1 MPLHVGS
8 GCLPATITNLRI
20 NCIAQSA
27 TPPEMSLWEKI
38 KEFFCSTHQTEAQE
52 CIWTICHPSVGTTRE
67 DVVSRFEQLR
77 MLVYAG
83 YEESIHSGRHG
94 ESHFCILDADNQE
107 ILSVTLD
114 DAGNYTV
121 NCQGHNETYRF
132 TMDIEQ
138 GEECTEHAEGAS
150 GTLQVSPLP
159 DPAAPQTPAAY
170 DAVWSEWKRAAP
182 AEELRGRA
190 ATVQRICTCLN
201 NGSRELNV
209 GESGLTALPDCLPAH
224 ITTLVIPHNNYLTS
238 LPTLP
243 SGLEVLT
250 VEDNQLT
257 SLPPLPSGLE
267 VLTVEDNQL
276 TSLPPLPS
284 GLEVLTVED
293 NQLTS
298 LPPLPSGLE
307 VLTVEDNQLTS
318 LPPLPSGLEVLT
330 VEDNQLTSLPPL
342 PSGLEVLTV
351 EDNQLTSLP
360 PLPSG
365 LEVLTVEDNQL
376 TSLPPLPSG
385 LEVLTVEDNQLTS
398 LPPLPAGLVV
408 LTVSGN
414 QLTSLPPLPAGLQTL
429 SVAGNQ
435 LTSLPPLP
443 AGLQML
449 LVARNQLTSLPP
461 LPAGLQM
468 LLVARNQL
476 TSLPPLPPAG
486 LQTLSVAGN
495 QLTSLP
501 PLPAGL
507 QMLSVAGNQLTR
519 LPPLPAGLRRLLV
532 AGNQLTSL
540 PPLPAGLQM
549 LLVARNQLTSL
560 PPLPAGLQMLS
571 VSDNQLTSLPLLPA
585 GLELLTLERNPQLV
599 RLPPLPEGLQTL
611 SVDANPQLT
620 RLPALPSGLQR
631 LYARNNQLTRLPE
644 SITGLSSEAS
654 VNLEGNPLS
663 ERTLQA
669 LREIT
674 SAPGYSGPRILF
686 DMAGASAPREARAL
700 HLAAAG
706 WLVPAREGEPA
717 PADRWHMFGQ
727 EDNAA
732 AFSLFLDRL
741 SETENFMKDAGFKAQ
756 ISSWLV
762 QLAEDEALRAKTFA
776 MATEATAS
784 CQDRVTLALHQM
796 KNVQLVHDAE
806 KGQYDNNLAAL
817 VATGREMF
825 RLEKL
830 EQIAR
835 EKAGTLALADDVE
848 VYLAY
853 QNKLK
858 KALGLTSVTA
868 EMRFFGVSGVTVSD
882 LQAAELQVKAAEK
895 SELREWILQWGP
907 LHSVLERKAPERVNA
922 LREKQIS
929 DYEETYR
936 MLSDTELRP
945 FGLVGNTDAE
955 RTIGARAMES
965 AKKTFLDGL
974 RPLVEE
980 MLGSYLAP

>member
-1 MPLHVGS
+1 MPLHVGR

-159 DPAAPQTPAAY
+159 APAAPQTPAEY
-170 DAVWSEWKRAAP
+170 DAVWSEWKGAAP

-209 GESGLTALPDCLPAH
+209 GESGLTALPDRLPAH

-257 SLPPLPSGLE
+257 
-267 VLTVEDNQL
+267 
-276 TSLPPLPS
+276 
-284 GLEVLTVED
+284 
-293 NQLTS
+293 
-298 LPPLPSGLE
+298 
-307 VLTVEDNQLTS
+307 
-318 LPPLPSGLEVLT
+318 
-330 VEDNQLTSLPPL
+330 
-342 PSGLEVLTV
+342 
-351 EDNQLTSLP
+351 
-360 PLPSG
+360 
-365 LEVLTVEDNQL
+365 
-376 TSLPPLPSG
+376 
-385 LEVLTVEDNQLTS
+385 
-398 LPPLPAGLVV
+398 
-408 LTVSGN
+408 
-414 QLTSLPPLPAGLQTL
+414 
-429 SVAGNQ
+429 
-435 LTSLPPLP
+435 
-443 AGLQML
+443 
-449 LVARNQLTSLPP
+449 
-461 LPAGLQM
+461 
-468 LLVARNQL
+468 
-476 TSLPPLPPAG
+476 
-486 LQTLSVAGN
+486 
-495 QLTSLP
+495 
-501 PLPAGL
+501 
-507 QMLSVAGNQLTR
+507 R

-540 PPLPAGLQM
+540 PPLPAGLQ
-549 LLVARNQLTSL
+549 V
-560 PPLPAGLQMLS
+560 LS

>member
-77 MLVYAG
+77 MLAYAG

-94 ESHFCILDADNQE
+94 ESHFCILDANSQE

-159 DPAAPQTPAAY
+159 ATAAPQTPAEY
-170 DAVWSEWKRAAP
+170 DAVWSEWKGAAP

-257 SLPPLPSGLE
+257 SLPPLPAGLQTLS
-267 VLTVEDNQL
+267 VAGNQL
-276 TSLPPLPS
+276 TSLPTLPS
-284 GLEVLTVED
+284 GLQML
-293 NQLTS
+293 
-298 LPPLPSGLE
+298 
-307 VLTVEDNQLTS
+307 
-318 LPPLPSGLEVLT
+318 
-330 VEDNQLTSLPPL
+330 
-342 PSGLEVLTV
+342 
-351 EDNQLTSLP
+351 
-360 PLPSG
+360 
-365 LEVLTVEDNQL
+365 
-376 TSLPPLPSG
+376 
-385 LEVLTVEDNQLTS
+385 
-398 LPPLPAGLVV
+398 LVA
-408 LTVSGN
+408 GN

-443 AGLQML
+443 AGLQ
-449 LVARNQLTSLPP
+449 V
-461 LPAGLQM
+461 
-468 LLVARNQL
+468 
-476 TSLPPLPPAG
+476 
-486 LQTLSVAGN
+486 
-495 QLTSLP
+495 
-501 PLPAGL
+501 
-507 QMLSVAGNQLTR
+507 
-519 LPPLPAGLRRLLV
+519 
-532 AGNQLTSL
+532 
-540 PPLPAGLQM
+540 
-549 LLVARNQLTSL
+549 
-560 PPLPAGLQMLS
+560 LS

-585 GLELLTLERNPQLV
+585 GLEVLTVEDNQLTS
-599 RLPPLPEGLQTL
+599 LPPLPEGLQTL
-611 SVDANPQLT
+611 SVDDNPQLT
-620 RLPALPSGLQR
+620 RLPALPSGIQL
-631 LYARNNQLTRLPE
+631 LFARNNQLTRLPE
-644 SITGLSSEAS
+644 SITGLAS
-654 VNLEGNPLS
+654 NATVNVEGNPLS

-669 LREIT
+669 LLDIT
-674 SAPGYSGPRILF
+674 SAPGYSGPTIHF
-686 DMAGASAPREARAL
+686 NMAGPSAPREARAL
-700 HLAAAG
+700 HLAAAD
-706 WLVPAREGEPA
+706 WLMPAREREPA

-741 SETENFMKDAGFKAQ
+741 SETENFIRDAGFKEQ

-762 QLAEDEALRAKTFA
+762 QLAEDDALRAKTFA

-806 KGQYDNNLAAL
+806 KGEYDNNLVVL

-835 EKAGTLALADDVE
+835 EKAGTLALVDEIE
-848 VYLAY
+848 VWLAY

-858 KALGLTSVTA
+858 KSLGLTSVTA

-895 SELREWILQWGP
+895 SEFREWILQWGP

-945 FGLVGNTDAE
+945 SGLVGNTDAE

-980 MLGSYLAP
+980 MLGSYLKVRQRLN

>member
-38 KEFFCSTHQTEAQE
+38 KEFFCSTHQAEALE

-94 ESHFCILDADNQE
+94 ESHFCILDADSQE

-159 DPAAPQTPAAY
+159 APAAPQTPAEY
-170 DAVWSEWKRAAP
+170 DAVWSEWKGAAP

-257 SLPPLPSGLE
+257 SLPPLPAGLQTLS
-267 VLTVEDNQL
+267 VARNQL

-284 GLEVLTVED
+284 GLQMLSVEG

-298 LPPLPSGLE
+298 LP
-307 VLTVEDNQLTS
+307 T
-318 LPPLPSGLEVLT
+318 
-330 VEDNQLTSLPPL
+330 
-342 PSGLEVLTV
+342 
-351 EDNQLTSLP
+351 
-360 PLPSG
+360 
-365 LEVLTVEDNQL
+365 
-376 TSLPPLPSG
+376 
-385 LEVLTVEDNQLTS
+385 
-398 LPPLPAGLVV
+398 LPAGLQM

-429 SVAGNQ
+429 SV
-435 LTSLPPLP
+435 
-443 AGLQML
+443 
-449 LVARNQLTSLPP
+449 
-461 LPAGLQM
+461 
-468 LLVARNQL
+468 
-476 TSLPPLPPAG
+476 
-486 LQTLSVAGN
+486 
-495 QLTSLP
+495 
-501 PLPAGL
+501 
-507 QMLSVAGNQLTR
+507 
-519 LPPLPAGLRRLLV
+519 
-532 AGNQLTSL
+532 
-540 PPLPAGLQM
+540 
-549 LLVARNQLTSL
+549 
-560 PPLPAGLQMLS
+560 
-571 VSDNQLTSLPLLPA
+571 SDNQLTSLPLLPA
-585 GLELLTLERNPQLV
+585 GLEVLTVEDNQLTS
-599 RLPPLPEGLQTL
+599 LPPLPEGLQTL
-611 SVDANPQLT
+611 SVDDNPQLT

-631 LYARNNQLTRLPE
+631 LFARNNQLTRLPE
-644 SITGLSSEAS
+644 SLIHLSSEAT
-654 VNLEGNPLS
+654 VILEGNPLS

-669 LREIT
+669 LRDIT

-686 DMAGASAPREARAL
+686 DMAGASAPWEARAL
-700 HLAAAG
+700 HLAAAD

-741 SETENFMKDAGFKAQ
+741 
-756 ISSWLV
+756 
-762 QLAEDEALRAKTFA
+762 
-776 MATEATAS
+776 
-784 CQDRVTLALHQM
+784 
-796 KNVQLVHDAE
+796 
-806 KGQYDNNLAAL
+806 
-817 VATGREMF
+817 
-825 RLEKL
+825 
-830 EQIAR
+830 
-835 EKAGTLALADDVE
+835 
-848 VYLAY
+848 
-853 QNKLK
+853 
-858 KALGLTSVTA
+858 
-868 EMRFFGVSGVTVSD
+868 
-882 LQAAELQVKAAEK
+882 
-895 SELREWILQWGP
+895 
-907 LHSVLERKAPERVNA
+907 
-922 LREKQIS
+922 
-929 DYEETYR
+929 
-936 MLSDTELRP
+936 
-945 FGLVGNTDAE
+945 
-955 RTIGARAMES
+955 
-965 AKKTFLDGL
+965 
-974 RPLVEE
+974 
-980 MLGSYLAP
+980 

>member
-38 KEFFCSTHQTEAQE
+38 KEFFCSTHQTEALE

-77 MLVYAG
+77 MLAYAG

-159 DPAAPQTPAAY
+159 APAAPQTPAEY
-170 DAVWSEWKRAAP
+170 DAVWSEWTRVAP

-257 SLPPLPSGLE
+257 SLPPLPAGLE
-267 VLTVEDNQL
+267 L
-276 TSLPPLPS
+276 
-284 GLEVLTVED
+284 
-293 NQLTS
+293 
-298 LPPLPSGLE
+298 
-307 VLTVEDNQLTS
+307 
-318 LPPLPSGLEVLT
+318 
-330 VEDNQLTSLPPL
+330 
-342 PSGLEVLTV
+342 
-351 EDNQLTSLP
+351 
-360 PLPSG
+360 
-365 LEVLTVEDNQL
+365 
-376 TSLPPLPSG
+376 
-385 LEVLTVEDNQLTS
+385 
-398 LPPLPAGLVV
+398 

-414 QLTSLPPLPAGLQTL
+414 QLTSLPPLPAGLQVL
-429 SVAGNQ
+429 LVAGNQ

-449 LVARNQLTSLPP
+449 L
-461 LPAGLQM
+461 
-468 LLVARNQL
+468 
-476 TSLPPLPPAG
+476 
-486 LQTLSVAGN
+486 VAGN

-507 QMLSVAGNQLTR
+507 QMLSVAGNQLTS
-519 LPPLPAGLRRLLV
+519 LPPLPAGLQMLLV

-540 PPLPAGLQM
+540 PPLPAGLQV
-549 LLVARNQLTSL
+549 LLVAR
-560 PPLPAGLQMLS
+560 
-571 VSDNQLTSLPLLPA
+571 NQLTSLPLLPA
-585 GLELLTLERNPQLV
+585 GLELLTLDRNPQLV

-644 SITGLSSEAS
+644 SITGLSSEAT

-669 LREIT
+669 LRDIT

-700 HLAAAG
+700 HLAAAD

-741 SETENFMKDAGFKAQ
+741 SETENFIKDAGFKAQ
-756 ISSWLV
+756 ITSWLA

-806 KGQYDNNLAAL
+806 KGQYDNNLVVL

-895 SELREWILQWGP
+895 SEFREWILQWGP
-907 LHSVLERKAPERVNA
+907 LHGVLERKVPERFNA

-945 FGLVGNTDAE
+945 SGLVGNTDAE

-980 MLGSYLAP
+980 MLGSYLAF